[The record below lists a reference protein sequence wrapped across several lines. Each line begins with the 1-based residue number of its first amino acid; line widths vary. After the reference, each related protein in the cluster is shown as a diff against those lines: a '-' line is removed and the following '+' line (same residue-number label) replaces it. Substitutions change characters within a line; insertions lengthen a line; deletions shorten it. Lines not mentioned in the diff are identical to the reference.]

1 MQFALE
7 DVALCPFYGS
17 NVKECNLFTRLFA
30 QWDFK
35 TSPPFRKSAIKLCIV
50 QCYLYLSHARSRNF
64 AWHLLWYSFTK
75 SKNIVKLLAKSQTRQ
90 LQLFSTDKNSNFWKI
105 ARLLGKMKNTVS
117 LRFISFIF
125 SSKKSSSERTCPYWQ
140 WIVCTV
146 KKGNERYLWSR
157 GKTSTPFSART
168 IIFLIRINFS

>member
-75 SKNIVKLLAKSQTRQ
+75 SKNIVKLLAKIQTRQ

-117 LRFISFIF
+117 LRCISFIF
-125 SSKKSSSERTCPYWQ
+125 SEQKIVLWEDMSLLTMNSLYSE
-140 WIVCTV
+140 
-146 KKGNERYLWSR
+146 KG
-157 GKTSTPFSART
+157 
-168 IIFLIRINFS
+168 